1 MFAGLPLLDPRINIL
16 SSSSSEENLSSGS
29 SNDELCNVGNSPS
42 PTKSTLK
49 LDKQMLIEKNR
60 ALLKNTIVCKI
71 TIFNYINNPK
81 KISFYT
87 GFESYDVLYCF
98 FEFFK
103 EDASHMC
110 YLGSTYKGGLED
122 NSDRTG
128 RPRSLPLLEEFFM
141 VLIRL
146 RRGYEVV
153 HLGDLF
159 GLSHSQVSRICNS
172 WILLMAGKLRQINF
186 WPPDPPKEMLLV
198 PPQMRDDL
206 KYLAVIVDATEVY
219 VQKPS
224 ATKAQKEIFS
234 QYKNHVTAKMIVGVD
249 ANGVVIFYSKAY
261 SGRTSDKKMFHHCGI
276 TQLLK
281 RGDIVMVDRGFEVT
295 KDLEKMGIKVLI
307 PDFLGK
313 KSQFT
318 SEELRRSEKIAEV
331 RVHVERAI
339 RKIKEFKILSQG
351 LFPLNMAPM
360 MDSIW
365 ICCAV
370 LSNFTGCGYLVK
382 PKKAS
387 DVSSVTAAQ

>member
-1 MFAGLPLLDPRINIL
+1 MHLIINYRLTFFKISDALFQARVHTL
-16 SSSSSEENLSSGS
+16 SSSSDSLVSSGS
-29 SNDELCNVGNSPS
+29 SNDELCAVGDSPS
-42 PTKSTLK
+42 PTKSALK
-49 LDKQMLIEKNR
+49 QDKKRLINKNNS
-60 ALLKNTIVCKI
+60 LLLSQTVQISV
-71 TIFNYINNPK
+71 FNYIDRPG

-87 GFESYDVLYCF
+87 GFESYKVLYCF

-103 EDASHMC
+103 EDAMNMC

-141 VLIRL
+141 TMVRL
-146 RRGYEVV
+146 RRGCEI
-153 HLGDLF
+153 DLLADVF
-159 GLSHSQVSRICNS
+159 GLSASQTSRTVNS
-172 WILLMAGKLRQINF
+172 WLLLMAGKLRQINF

-198 PPQMRDDL
+198 PPHMRDDL

-224 ATKAQKEIFS
+224 ASKAQKEIFS
-234 QYKNHVTAKMIVGVD
+234 KYKNHVTAKMLVGVD
-249 ANGVVIFYSKAY
+249 CNGTVIFYSRAY
-261 SGRTSDKKMFHHCGI
+261 AGRTSDKKLFHHCGI

-281 RGDIVMVDRGFEVT
+281 RGDTVMVDRGFEVA
-295 KDLEKMGIKVLI
+295 KDLEQMGIKVLI
-307 PDFLGK
+307 PDFLEK
-313 KSQFT
+313 KGQFP

-339 RKIKEFKILSQG
+339 RKIKEFKILSRG
-351 LFPLNMAPM
+351 LFPLTMAPM
-360 MDSIW
+360 MDNIW

-382 PKKAS
+382 PKEL
-387 DVSSVTAAQ
+387 T